1 MLRFCGKKLGE
12 VSYYLADYIR
22 IDVINMKT
30 IKQSLTSFKEKMQ
43 EKVLFAIKAYGL
55 GFLITV
61 ILSDL
66 LDEVIIPG
74 VLLYF
79 GHPVLSVTAIVG
91 DIDWIT
97 YPLYFVV
104 ANKLKRGVLQ

>member
-1 MLRFCGKKLGE
+1 
-12 VSYYLADYIR
+12 
-22 IDVINMKT
+22 MKT
-30 IKQSLTSFKEKMQ
+30 TQQIKYFVSEFMNS
-43 EKVLFAIKAYGL
+43 KVLPIIKAYGL